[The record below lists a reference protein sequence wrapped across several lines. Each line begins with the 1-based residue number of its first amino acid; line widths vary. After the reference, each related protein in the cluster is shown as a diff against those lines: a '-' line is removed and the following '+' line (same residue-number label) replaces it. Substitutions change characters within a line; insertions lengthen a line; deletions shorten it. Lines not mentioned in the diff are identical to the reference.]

1 MKNYWLVTKK
11 ALLYNCK
18 EKRKEE
24 IKMKLKAYEDR
35 YSYTVRGENFE
46 KGFESLIIEL
56 SKGVECDYTIYIDT
70 EEKDIDAIPSC
81 YYSGLPKTYY
91 GINVAVMDWK
101 AYDHSVSECYSY
113 EELEDYMTE
122 DEKKELRKKFEEEKG
137 YSEDCFGDKEY
148 FYSDYASDYK
158 YFLLDAGNKNI
169 DEGVEN
175 FIKESI
181 SGYREQFDENYREI
195 LEDEE
200 D

>member
-1 MKNYWLVTKK
+1 MTKK
-11 ALLYNCK
+11 EILYKYK
-18 EKRKEE
+18 EKRKEG
-24 IKMKLKAYEDR
+24 KMMSTCKAYEDR
-35 YSYTVRGENFE
+35 YSYTVRGENFK

-70 EEKDIDAIPSC
+70 EKNDIDADPTC
-81 YYSGLPKTYY
+81 NYRGLPKTYY

-113 EELEDYMTE
+113 EELEDYITE

-137 YSEDCFGDKEY
+137 YSEDLFESKEG
-148 FYSDYASDYK
+148 FYEDYAGDYK

-181 SGYREQFDENYREI
+181 GGYIEQFDENYREL
-195 LEDEE
+195 LED
-200 D
+200 